1 MTATAFA
8 DSGTMLRRVLRRMRR
23 YPSLTLFV
31 AGIPVVL
38 MLLFVYVFGGTL
50 GAGLPGSV
58 EGSGREAYVAYVVP
72 AILLM
77 AVAGAGQGTA
87 ISVAMDMTAG
97 IIARFRT
104 MAIARS
110 AVLAGH
116 VLGSVVQS
124 LLAVLI
130 VLVVAVVIGFRPT
143 TGPASW
149 LAAAGLMVL
158 VAAAMGWLTVG
169 MGLAADSVETASN
182 TPMILSLLPFL
193 GSGFVPTAS
202 MPEPLRWFAEH
213 QPFTPMNEA
222 LRALLLGT
230 PMGDS
235 GIIAVAWCVVISVVG
250 YLWSRRLY
258 ERLPARPAG

>member
-1 MTATAFA
+1 
-8 DSGTMLRRVLRRMRR
+8 
-23 YPSLTLFV
+23 
-31 AGIPVVL
+31 
-38 MLLFVYVFGGTL
+38 
-50 GAGLPGSV
+50 
-58 EGSGREAYVAYVVP
+58 
-72 AILLM
+72 M

-124 LLAVLI
+124 MLAVGI
-130 VLVVAVVIGFRPT
+130 VLVVAVVIGFRPAT
-143 TGPASW
+143 DPVSW
-149 LAAAGLMVL
+149 LAAVGL
-158 VAAAMGWLTVG
+158 VALVAFAMGWLTVG

-193 GSGFVPTAS
+193 GSGFVPTAT

-213 QPFTPMNEA
+213 QPFTPMIEA
-222 LRALLLGT
+222 LRSLLMGT

-235 GIIAVAWCVVISVVG
+235 GIVAVAWCVGISVVG
-250 YLWSRRLY
+250 YLWSVRLY
-258 ERLPARPAG
+258 KRLPARPAG